1 MTAAAFFDLDR
12 TLISGA
18 SVFPFAVEAWRAGLV
33 TNREIAR
40 WAATALMFLLAG
52 DKGNDVSDNARAE
65 FLGKVAGVSVDQ
77 LDAVAREMLPNL
89 VNDIRPESKKLL
101 QMHHDAGRETWI
113 VSASPQSIVEPLAIA
128 LGMDGAIGTRGRI
141 ENGHYTAELEGP
153 FVYGDGKAEAIRMLA
168 DERGYDLERSYA
180 YSDSI
185 SDMPML
191 GVVGHPVAVN
201 PDGELER
208 VAYERG
214 WPIVIFARRT
224 KRAIALGSATTAAAG
239 GMIGAYLLGRTHGQR
254 RGSPRRRF
262 PILG

>member
-18 SVFPFAVEAWRAGLV
+18 SAFPFAVEAWRAGLV

-40 WAATALMFLLAG
+40 WAVAAFTFLLAG
-52 DKGNDVSDNARAE
+52 DKGEDVSENARNE
-65 FLGKVAGVSVDQ
+65 FLGKVAGVSVEA

-113 VSASPQSIVEPLAIA
+113 VSASPQRIVEPLAQA
-128 LGMDGAIGTRGRI
+128 LGMDGAIGTRGKVI
-141 ENGHYTAELEGP
+141 DGHYTDELDGP
-153 FVYGDGKAEAIRMLA
+153 FVYGEGKAEAIRALA
-168 DERGYDLERSYA
+168 AEHGYDLALSYA

-185 SDMPML
+185 SDLPML
-191 GVVGHPVAVN
+191 EAVGHPVAVN

-208 VAYERG
+208 IAYERG
-214 WPIVIFARRT
+214 WPIVIFARKT
-224 KRAIALGSATTAAAG
+224 KRAIALGSAATLATG
-239 GMIGAYLLGRTHGQR
+239 GMVAAYLLGRSHGMR
-254 RGSPRRRF
+254 RRRF
-262 PILG
+262 AWLG

>member
-18 SVFPFAVEAWRAGLV
+18 SAFPFAVEAWRAGLV
-33 TNREIAR
+33 SNREIAR
-40 WAATALMFLLAG
+40 WTVAALMFLLTG
-52 DKGNDVSDNARAE
+52 DKGDDLSDNTRAE

-77 LDAVAREMLPNL
+77 LDAIARDMLPNL

-113 VSASPQSIVEPLAIA
+113 VSASPQSIVDPLAQA
-128 LGMDGAIGTRGRI
+128 FGMNGAIGTRGKI
-141 ENGHYTAELEGP
+141 VDGHYTDELDGP
-153 FVYGDGKAEAIRMLA
+153 FVYGEGKAAAIRGLA
-168 DERGYDLERSYA
+168 EERGYDLERSYA

-185 SDMPML
+185 SDLPML
-191 GVVGHPVAVN
+191 ETVGHPVAVN

-208 VAYERG
+208 IAYERG

-224 KRAIALGSATTAAAG
+224 KRAIALASMGTLAGAGMVAA
-239 GMIGAYLLGRTHGQR
+239 YFLGRHHGHR
-254 RGSPRRRF
+254 NRRF
-262 PILG
+262 PWLG

>member
-18 SVFPFAVEAWRAGLV
+18 SAFPFAVEAWRAGLV

-40 WAATALMFLLAG
+40 WTIAAFTFLLTG
-52 DKGNDVSDNARAE
+52 DKGDDVSDNARSE

-77 LDAVAREMLPNL
+77 LDSIAREMLPNL

-113 VSASPQSIVEPLAIA
+113 VSASPHAIVEPLARA
-128 LGMDGAIGTRGRI
+128 LGMDGAIGTRGKI
-141 ENGHYTAELEGP
+141 VDGHYTDQLEGP
-153 FVYGDGKAEAIRMLA
+153 FVYGDGKAVAIRDLA
-168 DERGYDLERSYA
+168 AERGYDLEKSYA

-185 SDMPML
+185 SDLPML
-191 GVVGHPVAVN
+191 ESVGHPVAVN

-208 VAYERG
+208 IAYERG

-224 KRAIALGSATTAAAG
+224 KRAIALGSAATLASG
-239 GMIGAYLLGRTHGQR
+239 GMVAAYFFGRHQGLR
-254 RGSPRRRF
+254 HRRF
-262 PILG
+262 AFLG